1 MVVYNQ
7 GKGKTPKG
15 KEVKNMFNEEM
26 MYGATIEDLLKE
38 VGLTE
43 EEVFGEEK

>member
-1 MVVYNQ
+1 
-7 GKGKTPKG
+7 
-15 KEVKNMFNEEM
+15 MFNEEM

-43 EEVFGEEK
+43 EEVFEEK

>member
-1 MVVYNQ
+1 
-7 GKGKTPKG
+7 
-15 KEVKNMFNEEM
+15 MFNEEM

-43 EEVFGEEK
+43 EEVFGE

>member
-1 MVVYNQ
+1 
-7 GKGKTPKG
+7 
-15 KEVKNMFNEEM
+15 MFEEKM

-43 EEVFGEEK
+43 EEVFGEEE

>member
-1 MVVYNQ
+1 
-7 GKGKTPKG
+7 
-15 KEVKNMFNEEM
+15 MFNEEM
-26 MYGATIEDLLKE
+26 MYGATIDDLLKE

>member
-1 MVVYNQ
+1 
-7 GKGKTPKG
+7 
-15 KEVKNMFNEEM
+15 MFEKM

-43 EEVFGEEK
+43 EEVFREEEE

>member
-1 MVVYNQ
+1 
-7 GKGKTPKG
+7 
-15 KEVKNMFNEEM
+15 MFNEEM

-43 EEVFGEEK
+43 KEVFGEEK

>member
-1 MVVYNQ
+1 
-7 GKGKTPKG
+7 
-15 KEVKNMFNEEM
+15 MFNEEM

-43 EEVFGEEK
+43 EEVFSEEK

>member
-1 MVVYNQ
+1 
-7 GKGKTPKG
+7 
-15 KEVKNMFNEEM
+15 MFNEEM

-43 EEVFGEEK
+43 EEVFGEKKNKK

>member
-1 MVVYNQ
+1 
-7 GKGKTPKG
+7 
-15 KEVKNMFNEEM
+15 MFEKM

-43 EEVFGEEK
+43 EEVFGEEE

>member
-1 MVVYNQ
+1 
-7 GKGKTPKG
+7 
-15 KEVKNMFNEEM
+15 MFNEEM

-38 VGLTE
+38 IGLTE

>member
-1 MVVYNQ
+1 
-7 GKGKTPKG
+7 
-15 KEVKNMFNEEM
+15 MFNEEM

-38 VGLTE
+38 VGVTK

>member
-1 MVVYNQ
+1 
-7 GKGKTPKG
+7 
-15 KEVKNMFNEEM
+15 MFNEEM

>member
-1 MVVYNQ
+1 
-7 GKGKTPKG
+7 
-15 KEVKNMFNEEM
+15 MFNEEM

-43 EEVFGEEK
+43 EEVFGEEE